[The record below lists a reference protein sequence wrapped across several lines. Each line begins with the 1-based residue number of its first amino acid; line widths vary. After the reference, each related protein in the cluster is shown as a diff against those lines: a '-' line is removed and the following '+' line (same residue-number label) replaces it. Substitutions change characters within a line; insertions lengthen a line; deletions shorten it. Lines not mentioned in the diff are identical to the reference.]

1 MGSSSHFE
9 SFYIPLFLL
18 FKKQFFIH
26 SSSYQGGA
34 GAIIGPLLFSHTRY
48 HHHWRTGLLSSSA
61 HFLLIDSL
69 GSKIT
74 HTSIRCEM
82 WQFSSS
88 LLVILISTL
97 EFLCNRQTYQLS
109 KYFLVL
115 ILDFFFR
122 YGINNLNNLS
132 IQFKRLEL
140 WSQDFYF
147 SANHLK
153 YEDIDTYSMFT
164 WLC

>member
-9 SFYIPLFLL
+9 SFYILLFLL

-115 ILDFFFR
+115 ILDFFSEM
-122 YGINNLNNLS
+122 GS
-132 IQFKRLEL
+132 ITLLLVRIF
-140 WSQDFYF
+140 
-147 SANHLK
+147 
-153 YEDIDTYSMFT
+153 
-164 WLC
+164 

>member
-1 MGSSSHFE
+1 MASVWMVHVWGHLTLNLF
-9 SFYIPLFLL
+9 FLLLFLL

-48 HHHWRTGLLSSSA
+48 HHHWRTGLLSSA

-69 GSKIT
+69 SSKIT

-115 ILDFFFR
+115 ILDFFQ
-122 YGINNLNNLS
+122 IWV
-132 IQFKRLEL
+132 Q
-140 WSQDFYF
+140 
-147 SANHLK
+147 
-153 YEDIDTYSMFT
+153 
-164 WLC
+164 

>member
-9 SFYIPLFLL
+9 SFNILLFLL

-109 KYFLVL
+109 KYLLVL
-115 ILDFFFR
+115 ILDFFSEM
-122 YGINNLNNLS
+122 GS
-132 IQFKRLEL
+132 ITLLLVRIF
-140 WSQDFYF
+140 
-147 SANHLK
+147 
-153 YEDIDTYSMFT
+153 
-164 WLC
+164 

>member
-1 MGSSSHFE
+1 MNGTCMGSSYFE
-9 SFYIPLFLL
+9 SFFLLLFLL

-109 KYFLVL
+109 KYFLVW
-115 ILDFFFR
+115 ILDFFSDM
-122 YGINNLNNLS
+122 GS
-132 IQFKRLEL
+132 ITLL
-140 WSQDFYF
+140 YY
-147 SANHLK
+147 
-153 YEDIDTYSMFT
+153 YEF
-164 WLC
+164 

>member
-9 SFYIPLFLL
+9 SFYILLFLL

-115 ILDFFFR
+115 IRTWFFSDMGSINLLLLWILD
-122 YGINNLNNLS
+122 S
-132 IQFKRLEL
+132 IWAFIKRLEL
-140 WSQDFYF
+140 WSQDLT
-147 SANHLK
+147 SQQ
-153 YEDIDTYSMFT
+153 IT
-164 WLC
+164 

>member
-1 MGSSSHFE
+1 MIQALICMKEIQLCWYKWWIHLKSIPTPIYISNNGICLNGSLLCMGSSYFE
-9 SFYIPLFLL
+9 SFYLLLFLL

-82 WQFSSS
+82 WQFSST
-88 LLVILISTL
+88 I
-97 EFLCNRQTYQLS
+97 
-109 KYFLVL
+109 
-115 ILDFFFR
+115 
-122 YGINNLNNLS
+122 
-132 IQFKRLEL
+132 
-140 WSQDFYF
+140 
-147 SANHLK
+147 
-153 YEDIDTYSMFT
+153 
-164 WLC
+164 